1 MQLFPHKFVAIAWKN
16 LCSVWCPHLRDSDL
30 EASGEAK
37 SSVGFRKA
45 LDFVMDD
52 RLVHSDIK
60 KN

>member
-1 MQLFPHKFVAIAWKN
+1 MEKII
-16 LCSVWCPHLRDSDL
+16 SVWCPHLRDSDL
-30 EASGEAK
+30 EASGETK

-52 RLVHSDIK
+52 KLVHSNIM